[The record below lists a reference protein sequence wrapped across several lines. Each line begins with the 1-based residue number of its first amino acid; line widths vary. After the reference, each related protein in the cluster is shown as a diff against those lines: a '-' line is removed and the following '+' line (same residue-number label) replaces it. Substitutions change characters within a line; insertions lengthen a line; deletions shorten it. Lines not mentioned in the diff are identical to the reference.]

1 MFDLLVYVCYMKFK
15 CKCFVGDN
23 IGLCLVFK
31 EFEEMVFSGVFYR
44 YVVFNLFGCC
54 FYENGYKEKVVLMFG
69 RLIWENKERMVMYYY
84 IVILFNCEMSLNI
97 LIVWKIKLIFLCF
110 EKVLF

>member
-1 MFDLLVYVCYMKFK
+1 
-15 CKCFVGDN
+15 
-23 IGLCLVFK
+23 
-31 EFEEMVFSGVFYR
+31 MVFSGVFYR

-54 FYENGYKEKVVLMFG
+54 LYENGYKEKVVLMFG
-69 RLIWENKERMVMYYY
+69 MLIWENKERMVMYYY
-84 IVILFNCEMSLNI
+84 IVILFNCEISLNI

>member
-44 YVVFNLFGCC
+44 YVVFNLFEC
-54 FYENGYKEKVVLMFG
+54 
-69 RLIWENKERMVMYYY
+69 
-84 IVILFNCEMSLNI
+84 
-97 LIVWKIKLIFLCF
+97 
-110 EKVLF
+110 